1 MARPRQ
7 RNRPLRPARLHRGAV
22 VSLALLV
29 LAATGAWPAAAS
41 AAGQGRAT
49 ADVSP
54 VRPAAAEFPDGAT
67 NRGDDSRDGW
77 YPNEPGLSPA
87 LVGSSGFGQLFS
99 TPVNGQVYAQPLLD
113 NGTVLVG
120 TETNWIYGLD
130 PATGAIRWSRQLGQ
144 PYPDPDCADL
154 EPDIGITSTP
164 TVDPATGIAYLT
176 SDAYLS
182 GDSGPVG
189 YFMHAIDPT
198 TGDEEPGFPVQI
210 QGPAQNDPSQ
220 TFSATQQLQRPG
232 LLLLGGVVYAGFASH
247 CDNLPYGGLIA
258 GVSTTGHQTTL
269 WAVEGT
275 DANNGGGVWQSGGGL
290 VSDGP
295 GQILLS
301 TGNSFDAT
309 YPSEPTPGSDP
320 PANLGSSVI
329 RLAVQPDGSL
339 KATDFFTPSNAEE
352 LDENDW
358 DLGSGA
364 PVVLPS
370 QFGQGTSD
378 PDLIFMDGKEGQPY
392 LLNRDS
398 LGGFETGPGGSDA
411 AVSEPAVAA
420 GAWSTAGVWP
430 GDGGYL
436 YITTASDYVP
446 SGLDA
451 YQVTGS
457 PTPTLTPVLSSPPST
472 GYGSSGPVVTSE
484 GTTSGTAVLWIVNMA
499 GGGDPHTML
508 QAYNPVPEDG
518 TLQLIGQWPV
528 GMGTKFNPPGI
539 GGNRLYVGTQ
549 DGHVVGFGAIP
560 ATPTPDRFASYRVV
574 ASDGGVFAYGN
585 APFYGSTGGI
595 TLNKPI
601 VGMAAT
607 PDNRGYWL
615 VASDGGVFAY
625 GDAGFYGSAGGTPL
639 NRPVVGMAAT
649 PDGRGYWLVA
659 ADGGVFAYGDAGFY
673 GSAGGTPLNRPVVGM
688 ATTPDGRG
696 YWLVAADGGLF
707 AYGDAGF
714 YGSAGGTPLNRP
726 VVGMAATPDGRGY
739 WLVAADGG
747 IFTYGDA
754 PFHGSAGGIALNQP
768 VVGMAATGDGG
779 GYWLVGS
786 DGGIFAYGEAQYN
799 GSPVAGT
806 LNQPVVGME
815 G

>member
-1 MARPRQ
+1 V
-7 RNRPLRPARLHRGAV
+7 LT
-22 VSLALLV
+22 ALLIV
-29 LAATGAWPAAAS
+29 AATGPWPAGAS
-41 AAGQGRAT
+41 AAGGAGAT
-49 ADVSP
+49 LDRSQ
-54 VRPAAAEFPDGAT
+54 VRPAMSTEFPDGAT
-67 NRGDDSRDGW
+67 NRGDDARDGW
-77 YPNEPGLSPA
+77 YPHEAGLSPA

-113 NGTVLVG
+113 EGTVLVG

-130 PATGAIRWSRQLGQ
+130 PATGAVRWSRQLGQ
-144 PYPDPDCADL
+144 PFPDPGCADL

-176 SDAYLS
+176 SDAFLS

-210 QGPAQNDPSQ
+210 EGPVQNDPTQ

-247 CDNLPYGGLIA
+247 CDNLPYGGLVA
-258 GVSTTGHQTTL
+258 GVSTTGHQTTM

-275 DANNGGGVWQSGGGL
+275 DANNGGGIWQAGGGL

-309 YPSEPTPGSDP
+309 YPSGPTAGSDP

-339 KATDFFTPSNAEE
+339 KATDFFTPSNAAE
-352 LDENDW
+352 LDANDW

-378 PDLIFMDGKEGQPY
+378 PDLLFMDGKEGQPY

-398 LGGFETGPGGSDA
+398 LGGFETGPDGGDA
-411 AVSEPAVAA
+411 AVSEPPVAA

-436 YITTASDYVP
+436 FINTAGP
-446 SGLDA
+446 WTPPGGLDT
-451 YQVTGS
+451 YQVTGAT
-457 PTPTLTPVLSSPPST
+457 TPILTPVLTSPPST
-472 GYGSSGPVVTSE
+472 GYGSSGPVITSD
-484 GTTSGTAVLWIVNMA
+484 GTTSGTAVLWIINMA
-499 GGGDPHTML
+499 GGSDPHTML
-508 QAYNPVPEDG
+508 QAYNPVPQHG
-518 TLQLIGQWPV
+518 TLQLIGQWPI

-539 GGNRLYVGTQ
+539 GGNRVFVGTQ
-549 DGHVVGFGAIP
+549 DGHVVGFGATPVPP
-560 ATPTPDRFASYRVV
+560 ARSGSYREV
-574 ASDGGVFAYGN
+574 AADGGIFTYGG
-585 APFYGSTGGI
+585 AGFYGSTGAL
-595 TLNKPI
+595 T
-601 VGMAAT
+601 
-607 PDNRGYWL
+607 
-615 VASDGGVFAY
+615 
-625 GDAGFYGSAGGTPL
+625 L

-659 ADGGVFAYGDAGFY
+659 SDGGIFAYGDAGFY
-673 GSAGGTPLNRPVVGM
+673 GSAGGTPLDRPIVGM
-688 ATTPDGRG
+688 AATPDGRG
-696 YWLVAADGGLF
+696 YWLVASDGGIF

-714 YGSAGGTPLNRP
+714 YGSAGGTPLDRP
-726 VVGMAATPDGRGY
+726 IVGMAATPDGRGY
-739 WLVAADGG
+739 WLV
-747 IFTYGDA
+747 
-754 PFHGSAGGIALNQP
+754 
-768 VVGMAATGDGG
+768 
-779 GYWLVGS
+779 GS
-786 DGGIFAYGEAQYN
+786 DGGIFAYGDAPFL
-799 GSPVAGT
+799 GSTGGLT
-806 LNQPVVGME
+806 LNQPMVGME
-815 G
+815 GG